1 MANIYLGNAFSLQMI
16 TDTNYQ
22 LSVQEV
28 EPTEVG
34 STNFVSCI
42 GHIDTAVVVSNLIG
56 KEVPMNRINVS
67 LEKGDTLYVAQ
78 VVGDRLPEGSTT
90 LPEGFKI
97 VFRKVELI

>member
-1 MANIYLGNAFSLQMI
+1 MANTYLGNAFSLQMVAFSS
-16 TDTNYQ
+16 YQ

-34 STNFVSCI
+34 ASDFVSCI
-42 GHIDTAVVVSNLIG
+42 GHIDTAAVVSSIIG

-78 VVGDRLPEGSTT
+78 VVGGRLPEGTTT

-97 VFRKVELI
+97 VFRKVELV